1 MTSMSRRETKTL
13 KPRNRLLNE
22 LLDNKAK
29 GGGRHVLRE
38 DKRVKTKE
46 KNDLDKELLWLTRE

>member
-1 MTSMSRRETKTL
+1 MSRRETKTL